1 MRRGRYYLGRVIKL
15 GTLDQ
20 EKLINAISEAATV
33 TVGQSRWTIT
43 TILDER
49 KGNLPYIFGKLAKFS
64 DEGHVTIVDTSTKSE
79 VDAIAEN
86 LLIASAPFVYLP
98 EYSGLAYMHVW
109 NGVESD
115 VFPRRFKAIIEE
127 TYDNFFVGCAVEK
140 VADYRAFSL
149 KLKALD
155 RITELSA
162 KVHPPNPLFGRLWG
176 SLNNYIKER
185 NASEVAVRE
194 TQNQG
199 SGLSTAIT
207 RLVTAILSNPNF
219 VPAGEVAIAD
229 AAMLMAADG
238 YGSGRV
244 VGEHNGEDVV
254 IRTSDTQKSFL
265 FSKEPHP
272 EELAIEVEKHFKRVS
287 IERDMKH

>member
-1 MRRGRYYLGRVIKL
+1 M
-15 GTLDQ
+15 TL
-20 EKLINAISEAATV
+20 
-33 TVGQSRWTIT
+33 
-43 TILDER
+43 
-49 KGNLPYIFGKLAKFS
+49 
-64 DEGHVTIVDTSTKSE
+64 VDTSTKSE
-79 VDAIAEN
+79 VEALAPN

-98 EYSGLAYMHVW
+98 QYSGLAYMHAW

-115 VFPRRFKAIIEE
+115 VFPRRFKAIIER
-127 TYDNFFVGCAVEK
+127 TYDNFFVGCEVEPI
-140 VADYRAFSL
+140 ADYRAFSL
-149 KLKALD
+149 KLEGLD

-176 SLNNYIKER
+176 SLNQYIKER

-194 TQNQG
+194 TQDQG
-199 SGLSTAIT
+199 RGLSTSIT
-207 RLVTAILSNPNF
+207 MLITSILRDPEF
-219 VPAGEVAIAD
+219 VPNSEVAIAD

-244 VGEHNGEDVV
+244 VGDHDGEQVV

-265 FSKEPHP
+265 FTKDPVSN
-272 EELAIEVEKHFKRVS
+272 ELASEAEKHFHRVS